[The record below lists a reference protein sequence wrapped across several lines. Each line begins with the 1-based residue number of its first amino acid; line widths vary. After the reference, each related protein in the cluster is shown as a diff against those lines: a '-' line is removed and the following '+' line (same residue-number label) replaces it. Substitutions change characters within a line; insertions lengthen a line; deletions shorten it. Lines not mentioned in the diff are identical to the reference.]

1 MGRFKGIYSETAPCR
16 KMRKEIMESKNGIE
30 SALANLIQLSSGKG
44 FLVFDDIYD
53 VADKWELSI
62 RDVDYL
68 SSSIATRG
76 ILIYDEAP
84 VTNAAGS
91 SEDDYDDYAQ
101 KDYEVVFN
109 RVVELDPGLEDFIN
123 TVRAIVPPQ
132 AREMDQL
139 KYQVQEGNLY
149 ARERVIQMHLRF
161 AVRIALQRAETYDCE
176 IADTLQEACIGLVTA
191 VDRYDPGS
199 IGPFGSCASLWILQN
214 IGRAQATQR
223 PTVYYPVHKKEGYFT
238 MYPILKENGYLNS
251 DIWTDQEVRRLIQ
264 ERLGCSIN
272 QAEVIIQQSMP
283 IESLDTVYEMFLK
296 NIERDEIQDDV
307 FENISENEIQDDAF
321 GNINSDAFYWNDDVY
336 EKIEQRALREMLE
349 RLMGELKNREQEVLK
364 ARYGFEDGVEK
375 TLEEVGQR
383 FGVTRERVRQIEA
396 KAIGKLSNPTKL
408 RKLKG
413 FLSLGV

>member
-1 MGRFKGIYSETAPCR
+1 
-16 KMRKEIMESKNGIE
+16 MESKNGIE
-30 SALANLIQLSSGKG
+30 SALANLIQLSSEKG
-44 FLVFDDIYD
+44 FLVFNDIYD
-53 VADKWELSI
+53 VADKWDLSI

-76 ILIYDEAP
+76 VLVYDEAP

-101 KDYEVVFN
+101 RDYEVVFN
-109 RVVELDPGLEDFIN
+109 RVIELDPGLEDFIN
-123 TVRAIVPPQ
+123 TVRAVVPPQ

-191 VDRYDPGS
+191 VDRYDPDS
-199 IGPFGSCASLWILQN
+199 SDPFGSYASLWILQN

-223 PTVYYPVHKKEGYFT
+223 PAVYYPVHKKEGYFT
-238 MYPILKENGYLNS
+238 LYPILKENGYLDS
-251 DIWTDQEVRRLIQ
+251 DIWTNQDARKLIQ
-264 ERLGCSIN
+264 DRIDCGIN
-272 QAEVIIQQSMP
+272 QVEDIIQQSMP
-283 IESLDTVYEMFLK
+283 IESLDTTYEMFLK

-307 FENISENEIQDDAF
+307 FENIIENEIQDDVF
-321 GNINSDAFYWNDDVY
+321 ENTNFDAFYWNDDIY
-336 EKIEQRALREMLE
+336 DEIEQRALRETLE
-349 RLMGELKNREQEVLK
+349 NLMGELKNREQEVLK
-364 ARYGFEDGVEK
+364 ARYGFDDGIEK
-375 TLEEVGQR
+375 TLEEVGQT
-383 FGVTRERVRQIEA
+383 FGVTRERIRQIEA
-396 KAIGKLSNPTKL
+396 NAIRKLSQPTRI

-413 FLSLGV
+413 FL

>member
-1 MGRFKGIYSETAPCR
+1 
-16 KMRKEIMESKNGIE
+16 MESKNGIE
-30 SALANLIQLSSGKG
+30 SALANLIQLSSEKG
-44 FLVFDDIYD
+44 FLVFNDIYD
-53 VADKWELSI
+53 VADKWDLSI

-76 ILIYDEAP
+76 ILVYDEAP

-101 KDYEVVFN
+101 RDYEVVFN
-109 RVVELDPGLEDFIN
+109 RVIELDPGLEDFIN
-123 TVRAIVPPQ
+123 TVRAVVPPQ

-191 VDRYDPGS
+191 VDRYDPDS
-199 IGPFGSCASLWILQN
+199 SDPFGSYASLWILQN

-223 PTVYYPVHKKEGYFT
+223 PAVYYPVHKKEGYFT
-238 MYPILKENGYLNS
+238 MYPILKENGYLDS
-251 DIWTDQEVRRLIQ
+251 DIWTNQDARKLIQ
-264 ERLGCSIN
+264 DRIGCGIN
-272 QAEVIIQQSMP
+272 QVEDIIQQSMP
-283 IESLDTVYEMFLK
+283 IESLDTTYEMFLK

-307 FENISENEIQDDAF
+307 FENIIENEIQDDVF
-321 GNINSDAFYWNDDVY
+321 ENTNFDAFYWNDDIY
-336 EKIEQRALREMLE
+336 DEIEQRALRETLE
-349 RLMGELKNREQEVLK
+349 NLMGELKNRDQEVLK
-364 ARYGFEDGVEK
+364 ARYGFDDGVEK
-375 TLEEVGQR
+375 TLEEVGQT
-383 FGVTRERVRQIEA
+383 FGVTRERIRQIEA
-396 KAIGKLSNPTKL
+396 NAIRKLSQPTRI

-413 FLSLGV
+413 FL

>member
-1 MGRFKGIYSETAPCR
+1 MGRFKRIYPETAPCR
-16 KMRKEIMESKNGIE
+16 KVRREQMESKNGIE
-30 SALANLIQLSSGKG
+30 SALANLIQLSSEKG
-44 FLVFDDIYD
+44 FLVFNDIYD
-53 VADKWELSI
+53 VADKWDLSI

-76 ILIYDEAP
+76 ILVYDEAP

-101 KDYEVVFN
+101 RDYEVVFN
-109 RVVELDPGLEDFIN
+109 RVIELDPGLEDFIN
-123 TVRAIVPPQ
+123 TVRAVVPPQ

-191 VDRYDPGS
+191 VDRYDPDS
-199 IGPFGSCASLWILQN
+199 SDPFGSYASLWILQN

-223 PTVYYPVHKKEGYFT
+223 PAVYYPVHKKEGYFT
-238 MYPILKENGYLNS
+238 MYPILKENGYLDS
-251 DIWTDQEVRRLIQ
+251 DIWTNQDARKLIQ
-264 ERLGCSIN
+264 DRIGCGIN
-272 QAEVIIQQSMP
+272 QVEDIIQQSMP
-283 IESLDTVYEMFLK
+283 IESLDTTYEMFLK

-307 FENISENEIQDDAF
+307 FENIIENEIQDDVF
-321 GNINSDAFYWNDDVY
+321 ENTNFDAFYWNDDIY
-336 EKIEQRALREMLE
+336 DEIEQRALRETLE
-349 RLMGELKNREQEVLK
+349 NLMGELKNRDQEVLK
-364 ARYGFEDGVEK
+364 ARYGFDDGVEK
-375 TLEEVGQR
+375 TLEEVGQT
-383 FGVTRERVRQIEA
+383 FGVTRERIRQIEA
-396 KAIGKLSNPTKL
+396 NAIRKLSQPTRI

-413 FLSLGV
+413 FL